1 MTWFD
6 VNPYMCNII
15 HICIIILTFGP
26 HYNES
31 LSQKRPGQKGRS
43 TVEITNLDT
52 NKTKLLIEFLA
63 CVLYFS
69 FICG

>member
-1 MTWFD
+1 MHSVTNQYCNIQKKSEFINIKCFVYIGYIKVSLRQRGICMTWFD

-31 LSQKRPGQKGRS
+31 LSQ
-43 TVEITNLDT
+43 
-52 NKTKLLIEFLA
+52 
-63 CVLYFS
+63 
-69 FICG
+69 